1 MFLQWYLM
9 SNQFR
14 AESVDQTRRTE
25 TIKNQKTKKL
35 PKYKKCKLT
44 KRPKKY
50 KNPRKSFFFAYF
62 QKSLQKFQVGQTYL
76 FPCY

>member
-14 AESVDQTRRTE
+14 AESVDRIRRTE
-25 TIKNQKTKKL
+25 TTIENQKTKKL
-35 PKYKKCKLT
+35 PKYKKMQKN

-50 KNPRKSFFFAYF
+50 KNPRKS
-62 QKSLQKFQVGQTYL
+62 L
-76 FPCY
+76 FLLNSVKV